1 MRLAVLV
8 GVVVFSACNCQPR
21 VVDQGGLELEPR
33 SLDFGAV
40 RSGTNARRIVTA
52 RNTARRTVH
61 VTASLAQESRPD
73 AFVVITPEFDLEAG
87 ASSELVVEY
96 RAAMAV
102 TADVGVLSAREDG
115 ATEDVQVTLA
125 AVTSMSTEDAGVVDA
140 GVTDAGVVDAGV
152 VDAGV
157 VDAGVV
163 DAGVVDAGVVDAG
176 VVDAG
181 VVDAGVV
188 DAGVID
194 AGVIEFPVFDGGGP
208 CGLTNVLDVVLQP
221 SAPAFNLQR
230 TEPGVALVGGDF
242 AFVWTESLPDA
253 GEALFFARVAPSGRA
268 LIGPREVQPTGGSST
283 GSARLAWNG
292 TEYAVARERVAV
304 DGGSLLSARFSRLDA
319 TGALIPSSEVVLGEW
334 ARSWPVQQVLWNE
347 AAHEW
352 AMTWNT
358 TDATHSVYVQRLDP
372 TGQLIGTQRRLMG
385 ADFAYRAV
393 PMVTHDGGYLLATT
407 GQGLSPVAL
416 RRLDATLVEQASVNL
431 GGTINGPIDLTVA
444 DGPASTAVVHR
455 NYDGTRNVGHLTLLD
470 AQGNVRSPAPISL
483 AAGAS
488 SVAYLEVV
496 WNGAS
501 YTTVVT
507 RFEPDGGVRLE
518 EARYSETGQLLG
530 TPRLLNCGS
539 TQVFQARLAWNS
551 GVHLLVYDVSNGARR
566 MLIFP

>member
-1 MRLAVLV
+1 MLDPLAYDFMLAVYHCPTRRIGYGRAHMMRLAVLV

-40 RSGTNARRIVTA
+40 RSGTSARRIVTA
-52 RNTARRTVH
+52 RNTARRSVH
-61 VTASLAQESRPD
+61 VTASLAQESRPG
-73 AFVVITPEFDLEAG
+73 AFVVVTPEFDLEAG
-87 ASSELVVEY
+87 ASSELVIEY

-140 GVTDAGVVDAGV
+140 GVT
-152 VDAGV
+152 
-157 VDAGVV
+157 
-163 DAGVVDAGVVDAG
+163 
-176 VVDAG
+176 DAG

-385 ADFAYRAV
+385 ADFAYGAV
-393 PMVTHDGGYLLATT
+393 PMVTHDGGYLLATS
-407 GQGLSPVAL
+407 GQGPSPVAL

-431 GGTINGPIDLTVA
+431 GGTIIGPIDLTVA

-455 NYDGTRNVGHLTLLD
+455 NYDGTRNVGHLTLVD

-488 SVAYLEVV
+488 SVAYLDVV